1 MLLKNK
7 NNQRNT
13 NIFILV
19 KQFKMKRLSISIV
32 MFLLMT
38 IGSFAQEKEYKP
50 LIDVFV
56 KDYNTNDY
64 DDIYNHF
71 SPSLK
76 EELPSA
82 KAKSFFV
89 EMKEKLGNIKSM
101 EFYGLDDNSLALF
114 KTEFENNEV
123 ALLNLAMNDTGEVVG
138 FRILDMPK
146 PVDESFKTMSI
157 EEIIVTETLNLPEKG
172 QYAIAVIDNDKV
184 TYHGF
189 KRMGDTV
196 KAEDNEDK
204 QFSVANMMTIFTST
218 VLADAVV
225 NKKVAL
231 TDNVNKFYDFNFNKN
246 IKLSFSSLANH
257 SSFVPMLPAL
267 TSNVQ
272 MSEDDYLTKFT
283 TTQLEEYLAND
294 LTIDTAAGTERRQSF
309 SFLGYAILGNTL
321 SKVFNM
327 PFEQLIQEHVFNKYN
342 MSNSTVSIPKKKR
355 NMVKGISLN
364 HKEVYPIK
372 VGALLPSS
380 GGVSTVGD
388 MVKFIQAE
396 FNEKDYVLQ
405 LTQKPTLIVSPNYW
419 VSLGWKIGYPFES
432 KEPLYFARGIDSGY
446 SNYVAFNPVDKKGIV
461 ILSNSSSEAAL
472 NALDALSYK
481 LVVKV
486 FEDK

>member
-1 MLLKNK
+1 
-7 NNQRNT
+7 
-13 NIFILV
+13 
-19 KQFKMKRLSISIV
+19 MKRLSISIV
-32 MFLLMT
+32 AFLLMT

-64 DDIYNHF
+64 DDIYKHF

-101 EFYGLDDNSLALF
+101 EFYGLDDNRLALF

-138 FRILDMPK
+138 FRILDMPTPK
-146 PVDESFKTMSI
+146 DDSFKKMSI

-172 QYAIAVIDNDKV
+172 QYAIALIDNDKV

-189 KRMGDTV
+189 KNNGKDVRV
-196 KAEDNEDK
+196 EDNADK
-204 QFSVANMMTIFTST
+204 QFSVANLMTVFTST
-218 VLADAVV
+218 VLAQAVTD
-225 NKKVAL
+225 KKIEM
-231 TDNVNKFYDFNFNKN
+231 TSNVNKYYDFNFNKN
-246 IKLSFSSLANH
+246 LKLPFIALANH
-257 SSFVPMLPAL
+257 SSFVPMLPE
-267 TSNVQ
+267 TSSKST
-272 MSEDDYLTKFT
+272 MSEDDFLTKFT
-283 TTQLEEYLAND
+283 STQLEEYLAND
-294 LTIDTAAGTERRQSF
+294 LTIDSANSERRQSF

-321 SKVFNM
+321 SKVYNT
-327 PFEQLIQEHVFNKYN
+327 PFDKLIQENVFNKYK
-342 MSNSTVSIPKKKR
+342 MTNSSVSIPKKKK

-364 HKEVYPIK
+364 HKDVYPIQ

-380 GGVSTVGD
+380 GGISTAED
-388 MVKFIQAE
+388 MAKFIQAE
-396 FNEKDYVLQ
+396 FNEKDAVLQ

-432 KEPLYFARGIDSGY
+432 GEPLYFTRGIDSGY
-446 SNYVAFNPVDKKGIV
+446 SNYVAFNPVAKKGIV